1 MRKMSIDYN
10 MIKSEVENLARELNR
25 HRDNDLSHND
35 MIAVSD
41 LLAET
46 VMMIRRKY
54 GITSLYYMVSEEKAM
69 QGIGTDM
76 LNTREGKWIVETR
89 KADGIFD
96 LYQDFIICSSCHDEH
111 YYGSGGDK
119 PNFCAN
125 CGRRMKV

>member
-1 MRKMSIDYN
+1 MSIDYN

-46 VMMIRRKY
+46 VYMIRKKY
-54 GITSLYYMVSEEKAM
+54 RITTLYYMVSEEKAIE
-69 QGIGTDM
+69 GIG
-76 LNTREGKWIVETR
+76 LHELLRWKEGEWIYEDTIGHYRCTNCGCVAIADETMIKWW
-89 KADGIFD
+89 K
-96 LYQDFIICSSCHDEH
+96 
-111 YYGSGGDK
+111 
-119 PNFCAN
+119 FCPN

>member
-46 VMMIRRKY
+46 VYMIRKKY
-54 GITSLYYMVSEEKAM
+54 RITTLYYMVSEEKAI
-69 QGIGTDM
+69 QGIGLHD
-76 LNTREGKWIVETR
+76 LLRWKEGEWKEDALSLW
-89 KADGIFD
+89 DGNNGFT
-96 LYQDFIICSSCHDEH
+96 CSSCGHLDTVT
-111 YYGSGGDK
+111 S
-119 PNFCAN
+119 PFCPN